1 MRMKQKTSAYRGGKQ
16 KLWRRIVLAVILIL
30 IAGFAVLE
38 GLVIT
43 GAKTELLAQPDVM
56 VILGAQVK
64 ESGPSVLLRDR
75 LNTALE
81 YLEEHPELP
90 VVVSGGQGDNEP
102 ESEADAMADYLVER
116 GISEARIWRED
127 ASHNTS
133 QNLQYTLEL
142 LEEKGYDTADIHL
155 VVVSNGFHLTRVRLL
170 AGRYGL
176 EVSTLAAPS
185 SHAFSRVRSY
195 IREAPAL
202 VKSFLF
208 D

>member
-1 MRMKQKTSAYRGGKQ
+1 MR
-16 KLWRRIVLAVILIL
+16 WRRVLLAVILIL
-30 IAGFAVLE
+30 IAGFVALE
-38 GLVIT
+38 GIVIT

-64 ESGPSVLLRDR
+64 ESGPSMLLQDR

-81 YLEEHPELP
+81 YLQEYPELP

-102 ESEADAMADYLVER
+102 ESEADAMADYLIER

-133 QNLQYTLEL
+133 QNLQYSLTL
-142 LEEKGYDTADIHL
+142 LEDKGYDTSQVHL
-155 VVVSNGFHLTRVRLL
+155 LVVSNGFHLTRVRLL

-185 SHAFSRVRSY
+185 SHVASRLRSY